1 MKIKKNDHEILSRMT
16 ILILTCDQNFIIVLF
31 DDKTMISTIIR
42 GDFPLSNNFVNLFPL
57 SHSHAVCR
65 NTQTLKIRHYCFV
78 HIINVKC
85 FTENITKVRI
95 VGSYRFFREKNSKYE
110 LRHNNFIYSRNR
122 NLNCGIRN
130 SESQISNI
138 LLISI
143 LKFGIIYR
151 LDFGPISKYANLVL
165 QSPL

>member
-1 MKIKKNDHEILSRMT
+1 MVFLHFERLTRFYILNTSDVNKNENQGKRLRYSFSHDDSNVS
-16 ILILTCDQNFIIVLF
+16 TCDQNFIIVLF
-31 DDKTMISTIIR
+31 DDKTIISTIIR

-95 VGSYRFFREKNSKYE
+95 VGSYRFFREKTFKIQITSY
-110 LRHNNFIYSRNR
+110 FIYRNR

-130 SESQISNI
+130 SDSQI
-138 LLISI
+138 
-143 LKFGIIYR
+143 FY
-151 LDFGPISKYANLVL
+151 
-165 QSPL
+165 

>member
-1 MKIKKNDHEILSRMT
+1 MNSEFGISNLKYFT
-16 ILILTCDQNFIIVLF
+16 DQHFGIWNNLHAWFWYG
-31 DDKTMISTIIR
+31 IS
-42 GDFPLSNNFVNLFPL
+42 DSESF
-57 SHSHAVCR
+57 SHAVCR
-65 NTQTLKIRHYCFV
+65 STQTLKSRHYCFV

-95 VGSYRFFREKNSKYE
+95 VGSYRFFREKNLKYE